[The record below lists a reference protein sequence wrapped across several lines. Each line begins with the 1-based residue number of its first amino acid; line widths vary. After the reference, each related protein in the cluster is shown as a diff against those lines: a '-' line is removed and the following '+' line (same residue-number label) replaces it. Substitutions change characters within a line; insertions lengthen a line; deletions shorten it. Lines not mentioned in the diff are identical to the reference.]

1 MRNSTKKIAALALA
15 IATICLMA
23 IPSFAINGI
32 NSFKDNDCWKIGRT
46 ASYVNPDTGLTADG
60 GDNSPIGM
68 AMSNNL
74 VDKRM
79 MLEHTPDGKY
89 YITFSMVGMTF
100 SKDLRVY
107 RIDANGKQIAAKHAV
122 TYTSNQS
129 LGTQHM
135 RIEVKPTDKYIS
147 VRLFVMAMGRD
158 VQFYITPELGN
169 AQKGCGPFVSEFYP
183 GRYEQETQNDM
194 SGFIDLIPTK
204 PGGEKPGES
213 GQQGAMTTVPRQ
225 PVKPVAPKPQKPIP
239 APTQTSQ
246 QEISTQSE
254 TTTLEQTETL
264 LDEIT
269 DTELATDEL
278 EETTI
283 EVKDEGMSTG
293 AKAGII
299 IGVIAAV
306 AIIGGVIYVIINK
319 KKA

>member
-1 MRNSTKKIAALALA
+1 MRNRTKKIVALVLA

-23 IPSFAINGI
+23 IPSFAISGI
-32 NSFKDNDCWKIGRT
+32 NNFKENDCWKIGRT

-107 RIDANGKQIAAKHAV
+107 RIDANGKQIPVQHAV
-122 TYTSNQS
+122 TYTSMQS

-147 VRLFVMAMGRD
+147 VRLFVIAMGRD

-183 GRYEQETQNDM
+183 GRYEQETQKDM

-204 PGGEKPGES
+204 PGGDKPGDA
-213 GQQGAMTTVPRQ
+213 GQQIEMTTTPRK
-225 PVKPVAPKPQKPIP
+225 PVKPVAPKPAKPIP
-239 APTQTSQ
+239 VPT
-246 QEISTQSE
+246 E
-254 TTTLEQTETL
+254 TTVEETVTETETMTETEVL

-269 DTELATDEL
+269 DAELATDEIA
-278 EETTI
+278 EETTA
-283 EVKDEGMSTG
+283 EAKDEGMSTG
-293 AKAGII
+293 AKVGIA
-299 IGVIAAV
+299 IGVIAALAV
-306 AIIGGVIYVIINK
+306 IGGVVYVVISK